1 MFTCLPIIPRKKGR
15 KNCLLLL
22 SGIKHVPF
30 RGIQARC
37 ESPPK
42 VWGYFSLFTHFGLLP
57 LKPRKRH
64 LLVGHGLLPEIW
76 LVSLHPQPHWP
87 STSSF
92 SLPWNSLIRHP
103 LFAPCF
109 RLLYNWVIFR
119 WLKTLDIANKWQM
132 KMEAWH
138 ICHDCRAVCYL
149 VFLFNVWSVQLF
161 MAYVMPLMFWIL
173 WFLKLPNWNFWTNQN
188 RWFSPKVGQ
197 VFGIINLL
205 IYNLFVL
212 YDFGL

>member
-119 WLKTLDIANKWQM
+119 WLKTLDIANKWKWKRDTFVM
-132 KMEAWH
+132 TVVPFAIWSSFLMYGVCSYSWRMS
-138 ICHDCRAVCYL
+138 CHWCFEFCG
-149 VFLFNVWSVQLF
+149 S
-161 MAYVMPLMFWIL
+161 
-173 WFLKLPNWNFWTNQN
+173 
-188 RWFSPKVGQ
+188 
-197 VFGIINLL
+197 
-205 IYNLFVL
+205 
-212 YDFGL
+212 